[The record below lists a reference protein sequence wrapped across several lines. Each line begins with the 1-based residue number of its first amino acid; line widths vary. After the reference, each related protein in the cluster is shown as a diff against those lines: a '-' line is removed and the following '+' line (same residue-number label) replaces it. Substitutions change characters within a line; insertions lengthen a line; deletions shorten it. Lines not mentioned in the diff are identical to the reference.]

1 MDDQSIIT
9 LLLLLDIKSLMGV
22 LIWGDFAL
30 AVLSFGYYKFH
41 VSNLEEKLINQF
53 GFAKLLQGFAWFL
66 LFLRGTI
73 PDIISVLVANSILNI
88 SFYLESIIML
98 RMTDKLHKK
107 WTSLQTLILV
117 TSLCIFYGFQ
127 FRFAASN
134 IRVAIS
140 SFSILFLL
148 LCPTMIYVFNKKSSQ
163 FKKYVGSFILVF
175 LIVLLTRAIQAL
187 IVTDT
192 NIFTSS
198 IFQSAT
204 FITLI
209 LLLFINGAG
218 FLLLMY
224 ERADQQLK
232 LISELDPLTHIYNRR
247 YFMSKADLYIS
258 RHQKDKKELSLLFI
272 DIDHFKQINDTYG
285 HLFGDEVL
293 KRLADI
299 LNECVRP
306 VDLCCRYGGE
316 EFAILLYETNLNQ
329 GMIVG
334 NRIRQSVENLEFDNK
349 SFRCTVSVGVYSGT
363 PDETITLE
371 RFIDNSDIAMYN
383 AKQSGRNRVI
393 AFESLVNG
401 ETTSI

>member
-1 MDDQSIIT
+1 MADQSILT

-53 GFAKLLQGFAWFL
+53 GFAKLLQAFAWFL
-66 LFLRGTI
+66 LFLRGSI
-73 PDIISVLVANSILNI
+73 PDIISVLVANSVLYI

-98 RMTDKLHKK
+98 KMTDNLHKK
-107 WTSLQTLILV
+107 WTMLQTFILV
-117 TSLCIFYGFQ
+117 TSLCIFYGSL
-127 FRFAASN
+127 FRFAAGN
-134 IRVAIS
+134 VRVAIS
-140 SFSILFLL
+140 SLSILFLL

-163 FKKYVGSFILVF
+163 FKKYVGSFIFVF
-175 LIVLLTRAIQAL
+175 LIVLLARAIQAL
-187 IVTDT
+187 VVTDT
-192 NIFTSS
+192 NLFTSS

-293 KRLADI
+293 KRLANT

-334 NRIRQSVENLEFDNK
+334 NRIRQAVEKLEFDIK
-349 SFRCTVSVGVYSGT
+349 SFKCTVSVGVYSGT
-363 PDETITLE
+363 PDEKNTLE

-383 AKQSGRNRVI
+383 AKQSGRNCVI
-393 AFESLVNG
+393 AFESLENRDA
-401 ETTSI
+401 TSI

>member
-1 MDDQSIIT
+1 MADQSILT

-53 GFAKLLQGFAWFL
+53 GFAKLLQAFAWFL
-66 LFLRGTI
+66 LFLRGSI
-73 PDIISVLVANSILNI
+73 PDIISVLVANSILYV

-98 RMTDKLHKK
+98 RMTDNLHKK
-107 WTSLQTLILV
+107 WTTLQTLILV

-127 FRFAASN
+127 FRFAAGN
-134 IRVAIS
+134 VRVAIS
-140 SFSILFLL
+140 SLSILFLL

-187 IVTDT
+187 VVTDT
-192 NIFTSS
+192 NLFTSS

-293 KRLADI
+293 KRLANI

-334 NRIRQSVENLEFDNK
+334 NRIRQAVENLEFDIK
-349 SFRCTVSVGVYSGT
+349 SFKCTISVGVYSAT
-363 PDETITLE
+363 PDEKNTLV
-371 RFIDNSDIAMYN
+371 RFLDNSDIAMYN

-393 AFESLVNG
+393 AFESQENG
-401 ETTSI
+401 DATSI